1 MSLRDV
7 YRAFGEDS
15 EEGEL
20 ARRLLEQQH
29 WFTTLADFDPKTGEA
44 LPLGLDEVLRRLSS
58 RCELTAIHDRLRRIV
73 DHSRVAVV
81 YLLGSL
87 SESPRREQAMLPV
100 RSVRELNATS
110 FIALNRRPGRNMREK
125 LAGKPYMQA
134 VRRYQSIDLPENRL
148 LKAFASQLV
157 EFLELRQQYLHEEDE
172 LLSVLRSW
180 LHGEG
185 AASIGRWENLPPN
198 NTLLSHREYRRVWD
212 AWRWLQNLDDDIDRD
227 MTRLD
232 ERTAVVTVW
241 EDRAKKFKSGTVLY
255 GDMPVVLD
263 FEQFQIRPW
272 IDRFPTKPTLP
283 LRRPKPICETS
294 SVCIDITEPR
304 PTYATTEASVATVN
318 DLYLWQRWRRD
329 VEMVDI
335 DLYEADLPMLHP
347 DATTV
352 AMPDL
357 LFRRDQEPALA
368 DAASRSFARRL
379 RRTFD
384 SPSLTWLLPDHLN
397 EFQVEVLRRNLN
409 ASFPK
414 SEPLPRSVAAV
425 FAAVG
430 YKEITR
436 DGYTVVVVDQAGGVT
451 TATRLVARID
461 SELARQAPETK
472 GYYWERTP
480 ASVLER
486 SPDGYDALL
495 TVSHVGGDGQWRQR
509 STRPSA
515 PGISDK
521 DLRARTDLG
530 HFDKLISVTAP
541 PVGGGVRLH
550 QLRSNAG
557 DLALWRDQVPELSI
571 KVIKDNRY
579 QSFYLVGK
587 ETTIRPVRGAAVDI
601 PVRDEFTL
609 PAGKPHFQ
617 FPLFQGSDASDL
629 GYEARIDSSA
639 FPLMR
644 DTPCRLRMTYT
655 YGADE
660 PYRLAFEPLDKS
672 FPPVHVK
679 WRPKSDEP
687 ITDAP
692 GPEYPTPLTWHEL
705 QSHYYAEK
713 NRTNDYLEWAVS
725 QTERLLDRIERP
737 VQERKPALVES
748 ATVTVDWKLDR
759 NGRRFTFA
767 QPPTGDDVFIHEK
780 SLITNLRWSDIGP
793 GSTVF
798 FERRTRKDGKTFIN
812 NVGLSPNS
820 AQPPLAADADAENIA
835 SSLVSLIRTAL
846 YVPYIK
852 VWSDGRSISE
862 DECPA
867 HFRAKVRQLL
877 PRIEALVRSGKVTP
891 EVRQE
896 VRFLFCCMHR
906 DMPRSITN
914 ELVTELASGVID
926 ERAYGFALGDV
937 SQPWQREIVG
947 RLVDERSY
955 RALSVFAQS
964 IWRSSKVVETFGHEA
979 LLSLVTKVEAE
990 LAICNRIAK
999 PAKADVT
1006 RVTRLAELLLG
1017 LLRSR
1022 DSTDPERRAVLQPT
1036 QEITRALA
1044 VAVDTATACIDR
1056 SAFELRSRVQL
1067 VGLPEKPEDDH
1078 TPDLLYALRLYL
1090 TGDVGANA
1098 IRVTGV
1104 LDGDDD

>member
-81 YLLGSL
+81 HLLGSL

-180 LHGEG
+180 LHGEE

-272 IDRFPTKPTLP
+272 IDRLPTKPTPP

-304 PTYATTEASVATVN
+304 PTYATTEASAATVN

-335 DLYEADLPMLHP
+335 DLYEADFPMLHP

-430 YKEITR
+430 YKEIKR
-436 DGYTVVVVDQAGGVT
+436 DGYAVMVVDQVGGVT

-480 ASVLER
+480 TSVLER

-495 TVSHVGGDGQWRQR
+495 TVSHVGADGQWCQR

-530 HFDKLISVTAP
+530 HFDKLVSVTAP

-587 ETTIRPVRGAAVDI
+587 DTTIRPVRGAAVDI

-639 FPLMR
+639 FPLTR
-644 DTPCRLRMTYT
+644 DTACRLRMTYT

-692 GPEYPTPLTWHEL
+692 GPEYPTPLTWPEL
-705 QSHYYAEK
+705 QSHRDESNGK
-713 NRTNDYLEWAVS
+713 QTDYLDWAS
-725 QTERLLDRIERP
+725 RQLQRQLPSLNSAGAI
-737 VQERKPALVES
+737 ES
-748 ATVTVDWKLDR
+748 ATIKTSWKS
-759 NGRRFTFA
+759 NAKGNRFTFA
-767 QPPTGDDVFIHEK
+767 ERAYGDDVYISEFAVAKRATLAQGDEVYFVEVTSGARTEARHVARSRGEVVA
-780 SLITNLRWSDIGP
+780 D
-793 GSTVF
+793 VAAAV
-798 FERRTRKDGKTFIN
+798 RRG
-812 NVGLSPNS
+812 
-820 AQPPLAADADAENIA
+820 
-835 SSLVSLIRTAL
+835 L
-846 YVPYIK
+846 YVPFIMIWSNGKSMTDDSCPSEFRNAMRSQLPVLESLLQDNATQESIK
-852 VWSDGRSISE
+852 REI
-862 DECPA
+862 
-867 HFRAKVRQLL
+867 
-877 PRIEALVRSGKVTP
+877 
-891 EVRQE
+891 
-896 VRFLFCCMHR
+896 RFLFACMHR
-906 DMPRSITN
+906 DMP
-914 ELVTELASGVID
+914 ASASQEMVAGLRGAHID
-926 ERAYGFALGDV
+926 ERAYGFALGDL
-937 SQPWQREIVG
+937 SASWQRDI
-947 RLVDERSY
+947 LKTLLAERTL
-955 RALSVFAQS
+955 RRLSVLAQA
-964 IWRSSKVVETFGHEA
+964 IWRSEA
-979 LLSLVTKVEAE
+979 LINALDEGALADLAIQVNEELAALATVKVPGKDEVTKG
-990 LAICNRIAK
+990 
-999 PAKADVT
+999 
-1006 RVTRLAELLLG
+1006 TRLAELLLG

-1022 DSTDPERRAVLQPT
+1022 DSQDPVRRAVLQPGQPIT
-1036 QEITRALA
+1036 QELTRAVESIA
-1044 VAVDTATACIDR
+1044 DTVER
-1056 SAFELRSRVQL
+1056 SGLPLRSRVQ
-1067 VGLPEKPEDDH
+1067 VGGLPVKPEGDH

>member
-58 RCELTAIHDRLRRIV
+58 RRELTVIHDRLRRIV
-73 DHSRVAVV
+73 DHSRIAVAH
-81 YLLGSL
+81 LLGSL

-157 EFLELRQQYLHEEDE
+157 EFLELRQRYLQEEDE
-172 LLSVLRSW
+172 LFSVLRSW
-180 LHGEG
+180 LHGEE

-272 IDRFPTKPTLP
+272 IDRLPTRPTPP

-304 PTYATTEASVATVN
+304 PTYATTETSTTTVN

-329 VEMVDI
+329 SEMVDI
-335 DLYEADLPMLHP
+335 DLYEADFPMLHP

-368 DAASRSFARRL
+368 DAASHSFARRL
-379 RRTFD
+379 RRTFE

-397 EFQVEVLRRNLN
+397 EFQVEALRRNLN

-430 YKEITR
+430 YKEIRR
-436 DGYTVVVVDQAGGVT
+436 DGYAVMVVDQVGGVT

-495 TVSHVGGDGQWRQR
+495 TVSHVGADGQWRQR

-515 PGISDK
+515 AEISDK
-521 DLRARTDLG
+521 DLRARTELG

-557 DLALWRDQVPELSI
+557 DLALWRDQIPELSI

-587 ETTIRPVRGAAVDI
+587 DTTIRPVRGAAVDI

-609 PAGKPHFQ
+609 PADKPHFQ

-629 GYEARIDSSA
+629 GYEARVDSPA

-644 DTPCRLRMTYT
+644 DTACRLRMTYT

-672 FPPVHVK
+672 FPPVQVK
-679 WRPKSDEP
+679 WRPKSDKP

-705 QSHYYAEK
+705 QSHRNESNGK
-713 NRTNDYLEWAVS
+713 QTDYLDWAS
-725 QTERLLDRIERP
+725 RQLQRQLPSLSSRSEI
-737 VQERKPALVES
+737 ES
-748 ATVTVDWKLDR
+748 ATIKTSWKS
-759 NGRRFTFA
+759 NPKGNKFTFA
-767 QPPTGDDVFIHEK
+767 ERAHGDDVYISEFAVAKRVTLALGDDVHFVEVT
-780 SLITNLRWSDIGP
+780 SGARTEARHVAHSRGEVVADIAAA
-793 GSTVF
+793 V
-798 FERRTRKDGKTFIN
+798 RRG
-812 NVGLSPNS
+812 
-820 AQPPLAADADAENIA
+820 
-835 SSLVSLIRTAL
+835 L
-846 YVPYIK
+846 YVPFIMIWSNGKSMTDDSCPSEFRNTMRSQLPALESLLRDNATQESIK
-852 VWSDGRSISE
+852 REI
-862 DECPA
+862 
-867 HFRAKVRQLL
+867 
-877 PRIEALVRSGKVTP
+877 
-891 EVRQE
+891 
-896 VRFLFCCMHR
+896 RFLFACMHR
-906 DMPRSITN
+906 DMP
-914 ELVTELASGVID
+914 ASASQEMVAGLRGAHID
-926 ERAYGFALGDV
+926 ERAYGFALGDL
-937 SQPWQREIVG
+937 SASWQRDI
-947 RLVDERSY
+947 LKTLLAERTL
-955 RALSVFAQS
+955 RRLSVLAQA
-964 IWRSSKVVETFGHEA
+964 IWRSEA
-979 LLSLVTKVEAE
+979 LINDLDEGALADLAIQVNEELAALATVKVPGKDEVTKG
-990 LAICNRIAK
+990 
-999 PAKADVT
+999 
-1006 RVTRLAELLLG
+1006 TRLAELLLG

-1022 DSTDPERRAVLQPT
+1022 DSQDPVRRAVLQPGQPIT
-1036 QEITRALA
+1036 QELTRAVESIA
-1044 VAVDTATACIDR
+1044 DTVER
-1056 SAFELRSRVQL
+1056 SGLPLRSRVQ
-1067 VGLPEKPEDDH
+1067 VGGLPVKPEGDH

>member
-58 RCELTAIHDRLRRIV
+58 RRELTVIHDRLRRIV
-73 DHSRVAVV
+73 DHSRVAVAH
-81 YLLGSL
+81 LLGSL

-148 LKAFASQLV
+148 LRAFASQLV

-180 LHGEG
+180 LHCEE

-263 FEQFQIRPW
+263 FEQFEIRPW
-272 IDRFPTKPTLP
+272 IDRLPTKPTPP

-304 PTYATTEASVATVN
+304 PTYATTEASAATVN

-335 DLYEADLPMLHP
+335 DLYEADFPMLHP

-430 YKEITR
+430 YKEIKR
-436 DGYTVVVVDQAGGVT
+436 DGYAVMVVDQVGGVT

-461 SELARQAPETK
+461 SELARQVPETK

-480 ASVLER
+480 TSVLER

-495 TVSHVGGDGQWRQR
+495 TVSHVGADGQWRQR

-515 PGISDK
+515 PESLTKTSAREQTSGTSTNSSVLPLHLSAAVPVYINCDPTRAPWRCGETRSRNCPSRSSRTTDTSRSTSLGKRRPSARCVERRWTSQCGMSSPSLPVSLTSSSPSSRAATHPTSDMK
-521 DLRARTDLG
+521 RASTLLPSRLCMTLRA
-530 HFDKLISVTAP
+530 
-541 PVGGGVRLH
+541 
-550 QLRSNAG
+550 
-557 DLALWRDQVPELSI
+557 
-571 KVIKDNRY
+571 
-579 QSFYLVGK
+579 
-587 ETTIRPVRGAAVDI
+587 
-601 PVRDEFTL
+601 
-609 PAGKPHFQ
+609 
-617 FPLFQGSDASDL
+617 
-629 GYEARIDSSA
+629 DS
-639 FPLMR
+639 
-644 DTPCRLRMTYT
+644 
-655 YGADE
+655 G
-660 PYRLAFEPLDKS
+660 
-672 FPPVHVK
+672 
-679 WRPKSDEP
+679 
-687 ITDAP
+687 
-692 GPEYPTPLTWHEL
+692 
-705 QSHYYAEK
+705 
-713 NRTNDYLEWAVS
+713 
-725 QTERLLDRIERP
+725 
-737 VQERKPALVES
+737 
-748 ATVTVDWKLDR
+748 
-759 NGRRFTFA
+759 
-767 QPPTGDDVFIHEK
+767 
-780 SLITNLRWSDIGP
+780 
-793 GSTVF
+793 
-798 FERRTRKDGKTFIN
+798 
-812 NVGLSPNS
+812 
-820 AQPPLAADADAENIA
+820 
-835 SSLVSLIRTAL
+835 
-846 YVPYIK
+846 
-852 VWSDGRSISE
+852 
-862 DECPA
+862 
-867 HFRAKVRQLL
+867 
-877 PRIEALVRSGKVTP
+877 
-891 EVRQE
+891 
-896 VRFLFCCMHR
+896 
-906 DMPRSITN
+906 
-914 ELVTELASGVID
+914 
-926 ERAYGFALGDV
+926 
-937 SQPWQREIVG
+937 
-947 RLVDERSY
+947 
-955 RALSVFAQS
+955 
-964 IWRSSKVVETFGHEA
+964 
-979 LLSLVTKVEAE
+979 
-990 LAICNRIAK
+990 
-999 PAKADVT
+999 
-1006 RVTRLAELLLG
+1006 
-1017 LLRSR
+1017 
-1022 DSTDPERRAVLQPT
+1022 
-1036 QEITRALA
+1036 
-1044 VAVDTATACIDR
+1044 
-1056 SAFELRSRVQL
+1056 
-1067 VGLPEKPEDDH
+1067 
-1078 TPDLLYALRLYL
+1078 
-1090 TGDVGANA
+1090 
-1098 IRVTGV
+1098 
-1104 LDGDDD
+1104 

>member
-58 RCELTAIHDRLRRIV
+58 RRELTAIHDRLRRIT
-73 DHSRVAVV
+73 DHSRVAVAH
-81 YLLGSL
+81 LLGSL

-180 LHGEG
+180 LHGEE

-272 IDRFPTKPTLP
+272 IDRLPTRPTPP

-304 PTYATTEASVATVN
+304 PTYATTEASAETVN

-335 DLYEADLPMLHP
+335 DLYEADFPMLHP

-430 YKEITR
+430 YKEIKR
-436 DGYTVVVVDQAGGVT
+436 DGYAVVVVDQVGGVT

-480 ASVLER
+480 TSVLER
-486 SPDGYDALL
+486 GPDGYGALL
-495 TVSHVGGDGQWRQR
+495 TVSHVGPDGQWRGQ
-509 STRPSA
+509 
-515 PGISDK
+515 
-521 DLRARTDLG
+521 
-530 HFDKLISVTAP
+530 
-541 PVGGGVRLH
+541 
-550 QLRSNAG
+550 AG
-557 DLALWRDQVPELSI
+557 S
-571 KVIKDNRY
+571 
-579 QSFYLVGK
+579 
-587 ETTIRPVRGAAVDI
+587 
-601 PVRDEFTL
+601 
-609 PAGKPHFQ
+609 
-617 FPLFQGSDASDL
+617 
-629 GYEARIDSSA
+629 
-639 FPLMR
+639 
-644 DTPCRLRMTYT
+644 
-655 YGADE
+655 
-660 PYRLAFEPLDKS
+660 
-672 FPPVHVK
+672 
-679 WRPKSDEP
+679 
-687 ITDAP
+687 
-692 GPEYPTPLTWHEL
+692 
-705 QSHYYAEK
+705 
-713 NRTNDYLEWAVS
+713 
-725 QTERLLDRIERP
+725 
-737 VQERKPALVES
+737 
-748 ATVTVDWKLDR
+748 
-759 NGRRFTFA
+759 
-767 QPPTGDDVFIHEK
+767 
-780 SLITNLRWSDIGP
+780 
-793 GSTVF
+793 
-798 FERRTRKDGKTFIN
+798 
-812 NVGLSPNS
+812 
-820 AQPPLAADADAENIA
+820 
-835 SSLVSLIRTAL
+835 
-846 YVPYIK
+846 
-852 VWSDGRSISE
+852 GRSGS
-862 DECPA
+862 
-867 HFRAKVRQLL
+867 
-877 PRIEALVRSGKVTP
+877 
-891 EVRQE
+891 
-896 VRFLFCCMHR
+896 
-906 DMPRSITN
+906 
-914 ELVTELASGVID
+914 
-926 ERAYGFALGDV
+926 
-937 SQPWQREIVG
+937 
-947 RLVDERSY
+947 
-955 RALSVFAQS
+955 
-964 IWRSSKVVETFGHEA
+964 
-979 LLSLVTKVEAE
+979 
-990 LAICNRIAK
+990 
-999 PAKADVT
+999 
-1006 RVTRLAELLLG
+1006 
-1017 LLRSR
+1017 
-1022 DSTDPERRAVLQPT
+1022 
-1036 QEITRALA
+1036 
-1044 VAVDTATACIDR
+1044 
-1056 SAFELRSRVQL
+1056 
-1067 VGLPEKPEDDH
+1067 
-1078 TPDLLYALRLYL
+1078 
-1090 TGDVGANA
+1090 
-1098 IRVTGV
+1098 
-1104 LDGDDD
+1104 